1 MRFFDSL
8 AFLPRYPPQLGFQ
21 QGRSE
26 IGEKG
31 YSLTCNEKGFTWLFG
46 VHLKGLS
53 LNYNQQIPA
62 PNDTLPTAQKAI
74 YKSLPNTPVFA
85 CDDLAIGIN
94 VWKFWDIGLSGFET
108 EQLSL
113 HLVNLPNYSNYCGLM
128 GSDDKPEEKAN
139 PNKDP
144 IVSLFRQLE
153 SYIGKAPNHLEMRQ
167 TQMALTDTTGTFSVQ
182 LPNTLFKHKE
192 LSMQLLATSEKVN
205 SEKDKKEYRRR
216 RKSDSDT
223 LPTTSKRSIEF
234 VLQGDIDK
242 DDLTGHVSITPSKN
256 QKFVSIPLVLN
267 GLGFQKADFEV
278 NELGESFGAIHADL
292 RGDLWVYKS
301 TMSAFPILWL
311 KWILPMVDL
320 FAILRMDFLN

>member
-1 MRFFDSL
+1 MAEENIVVYRDSVCDFL
-8 AFLPRYPPQLGFQ
+8 IVWLSFRGILLNWAFNKAVVKL
-21 QGRSE
+21 E
-26 IGEKG
+26 KKG

-167 TQMALTDTTGTFSVQ
+167 TQMALTDTTGTFSVNC
-182 LPNTLFKHKE
+182 PTPFSNT
-192 LSMQLLATSEKVN
+192 
-205 SEKDKKEYRRR
+205 
-216 RKSDSDT
+216 
-223 LPTTSKRSIEF
+223 
-234 VLQGDIDK
+234 
-242 DDLTGHVSITPSKN
+242 KN
-256 QKFVSIPLVLN
+256 CRCNCSQPAK
-267 GLGFQKADFEV
+267 
-278 NELGESFGAIHADL
+278 
-292 RGDLWVYKS
+292 KS
-301 TMSAFPILWL
+301 TAKKTKKNTVEEENQIQIPSQRPPRDPLS
-311 KWILPMVDL
+311 L
-320 FAILRMDFLN
+320 FCRAISTKTT